1 MPNSNL
7 PIVVIVIPCLNEFDS
22 LLNTCQ
28 SLGFGLNN
36 FQSDDT
42 TFIFLIDNGSTDGTL
57 EIANTIKARSRPDS
71 VLLASEVER
80 GFVPPRRYGNS
91 MAQHITITKG
101 WNENDVLIVQADADT
116 IYLEGYIDAMR
127 MATSRAGHNIL
138 FEGCSEFPLGFKNTY
153 PTYIRLMTEAD
164 ASFEEVLNAFET
176 DIIVDDKICAYRLS
190 DYFKW
195 GEHTREYTESGDEIY
210 AESTRM
216 YIRAMG
222 YGCRKVR
229 VLDAIAHHSVRKIIS
244 DPLLEFATAG
254 FPREDSWKDNWK
266 NHYLEPRTLADI
278 SGKLCD
284 PIIGAVVKTRKKHN
298 LALFALLRLHVLCTL
313 GFSSNLEEKFVREF
327 LYLLPKRSHQ
337 DISDRPGSF
346 ITDVLEI
353 SDALNDRELEQAINL
368 LQH

>member
-7 PIVVIVIPCLNEFDS
+7 PIVVIVIPCLNEFEL

-138 FEGCSEFPLGFKNTY
+138 FEGCSEFTLGFKNTY

-176 DIIVDDKICAYRLS
+176 DIIVDDKICA
-190 DYFKW
+190 
-195 GEHTREYTESGDEIY
+195 
-210 AESTRM
+210 
-216 YIRAMG
+216 
-222 YGCRKVR
+222 
-229 VLDAIAHHSVRKIIS
+229 
-244 DPLLEFATAG
+244 
-254 FPREDSWKDNWK
+254 
-266 NHYLEPRTLADI
+266 
-278 SGKLCD
+278 
-284 PIIGAVVKTRKKHN
+284 
-298 LALFALLRLHVLCTL
+298 
-313 GFSSNLEEKFVREF
+313 
-327 LYLLPKRSHQ
+327 
-337 DISDRPGSF
+337 
-346 ITDVLEI
+346 
-353 SDALNDRELEQAINL
+353 
-368 LQH
+368 